1 LPVVFAKEGGTLR
14 KKVRGLQVGVVVL
27 MALVGL
33 SATSNAAYADTS
45 CPSGYICF
53 WTSPN
58 YTGSKRQMHIMAG
71 CVNLVY
77 PYDNSITSWKNNDNW
92 NYRGWTSYNCSSAG
106 GLARNLLF
114 GQHEADL
121 PAPYDNDFSSIF
133 LIPT

>member
-1 LPVVFAKEGGTLR
+1 MRKAFRYGFLAFALMFSIG
-14 KKVRGLQVGVVVL
+14 VG
-27 MALVGL
+27 ASPGW
-33 SATSNAAYADTS
+33 ADTS
-45 CPSGYICF
+45 CPTGYICF

-92 NYRGWTSYNCSSAG
+92 NYRGWTSYNCSAAG
-106 GLARNLLF
+106 GLARNLPF

-121 PAPYDNDFSSIF
+121 PAPYDDDFSSIF
-133 LIPT
+133 LIPV